1 MGTLYL
7 VATPIGNLEDI
18 TLRALRV
25 LREVSLI
32 AAEDTRTTRRLLT
45 HYDIRNRLLSYNEH
59 NMRQRTSYI
68 IEALRRGDVALVSEA
83 GAPGISDPG
92 YELVLRA
99 VEEGFPVVPVPG
111 PSALVAALT
120 VSGLPAREFLFL
132 GFPPR
137 RNAVRRR
144 LFQSLSAEERTL
156 VLFESPHRL
165 QGTLADLRAA
175 LGDRRVAV
183 CRELTKRFE
192 EVFRGRVSEAME
204 RFPAP
209 RGEFTL
215 VVEGAAPADP
225 AKAGPLRQLRE
236 ELPQP
241 AETADDVVLSE
252 LSRHMEAGLSPRDA
266 AARVAGELGIPRKRA
281 YALSLRLQRPSR

>member
-32 AAEDTRTTRRLLT
+32 AAEDTRTTRKLLA

-59 NMRQRTSYI
+59 NMRQRTPHI

-111 PSALVAALT
+111 PSALTAALT
-120 VSGLPAREFLFL
+120 VSGLPARQFLFL

-137 RNAVRRR
+137 RSAVRRR

-225 AKAGPLRQLRE
+225 AKAEPLGQPGE
-236 ELPQP
+236 ELRQP
-241 AETADDVVLSE
+241 AETADDLVLSE
-252 LSRHMEAGLSPRDA
+252 LRRHMEAGLSPRDA

-281 YALSLRLQRPSR
+281 YALSLRLHRPSR